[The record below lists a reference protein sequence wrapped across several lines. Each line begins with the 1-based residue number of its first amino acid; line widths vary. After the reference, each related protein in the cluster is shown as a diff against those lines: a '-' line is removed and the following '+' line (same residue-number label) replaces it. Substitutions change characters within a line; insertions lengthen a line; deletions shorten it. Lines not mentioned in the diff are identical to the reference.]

1 MSELRFERLYGAD
14 IESRLWAIAELRM
27 KVFREWP
34 YLYDG
39 DAQTERDYLQIYL
52 DSDRSF
58 VLLAFDEDELV
69 GMTSAMPLTDEDQ
82 RIQQPF
88 RDAGFDT
95 SRVFYFP
102 EAMLLADYRGRGLY
116 RRYFHERE
124 AHARA
129 FGEYDWAA
137 LCTVDRPSDH
147 PARPADYQ
155 PLDPIWQRFGFDKR
169 PDLTT
174 SFAWLD
180 VGNSE
185 ETTKPLVFWLKSLA
199 QEPAHPPR

>member
-1 MSELRFERLYGAD
+1 MSELRLERLYGAE
-14 IESRLWAIAELRM
+14 IESHLWAIAELRM

-39 DAQTERDYLQIYL
+39 DAKTERDYLQIYL

-58 VLLAFDEDELV
+58 ALLVLDGEDLV
-69 GMTSAMPLTDEDQ
+69 GMATAMPLPDEDR

-88 RDAGFDT
+88 HDAGFDAT
-95 SRVFYFP
+95 RVFYFP
-102 EAMLLADYRGRGLY
+102 EAILLPGYRGRGLY
-116 RRYFHERE
+116 RRFFYERE
-124 AHARA
+124 AHARSYA
-129 FGEYDWAA
+129 EYDWTA

-155 PLDPIWQRFGFDKR
+155 PLDPIWQRFGYDRR

-180 VGNSE
+180 VGDSQ
-185 ETTKPLVFWLKSLA
+185 ETTKPLVFWLKSLT
-199 QEPAHPPR
+199 QEPVQAPA